1 MTLMTTFWE
10 GRGKGETQN
19 RRRKGET
26 QTRRRSCG
34 FEIRRQKRLDLFL
47 CGFEIRLK
55 RGCVSPAGPFSG
67 LQIRNSYP
75 YGGGLQIRRNRER
88 ERKLELK
95 NLCTSAGYGYLPVAQ
110 ARYRELQ
117 RARQGIYH
125 LQPGFARLGI
135 LYHTGTHIFL
145 QRFRQTEHG

>member
-1 MTLMTTFWE
+1 MTNDLNDHFWE
-10 GRGKGETQN
+10 EGGREK
-19 RRRKGET
+19 RKTVGVLPSAWPHGT
-26 QTRRRSCG
+26 CDG
-34 FEIRRQKRLDLFL
+34 IA
-47 CGFEIRLK
+47 GN
-55 RGCVSPAGPFSG
+55 GGPAGE
-67 LQIRNSYP
+67 
-75 YGGGLQIRRNRER
+75 ER
-88 ERKLELK
+88 EKRREKKLELE
-95 NLCTSAGYGYLPVAQ
+95 NLGTSAGYGYLPVAQ

>member
-1 MTLMTTFWE
+1 MTNDLNDHFLG

-19 RRRKGET
+19 RRRFRPSAYGPHGT
-26 QTRRRSCG
+26 CDG
-34 FEIRRQKRLDLFL
+34 IA
-47 CGFEIRLK
+47 GN
-55 RGCVSPAGPFSG
+55 GGPAGE
-67 LQIRNSYP
+67 
-75 YGGGLQIRRNRER
+75 ER
-88 ERKLELK
+88 EKKLKLK
-95 NLCTSAGYGYLPVAQ
+95 NLGTSAGYGYLPVAQ

>member
-67 LQIRNSYP
+67 LQIRNNYP

-88 ERKLELK
+88 RKLELE
-95 NLCTSAGYGYLPVAQ
+95 NLGTSAGYGYLPVAQ

>member
-1 MTLMTTFWE
+1 MTNDLNDHFFG

-19 RRRKGET
+19 RRRFSLLPTGPTGPAMESQGTGDRRGEE
-26 QTRRRSCG
+26 R
-34 FEIRRQKRLDLFL
+34 EKR
-47 CGFEIRLK
+47 
-55 RGCVSPAGPFSG
+55 
-67 LQIRNSYP
+67 
-75 YGGGLQIRRNRER
+75 RER
-88 ERKLELK
+88 KKLELK
-95 NLCTSAGYGYLPVAQ
+95 NLGTSAGYGYLPVAQ

>member
-1 MTLMTTFWE
+1 MTNDLNDHFWE
-10 GRGKGETQN
+10 EGRNAYGFAFLPSAYGTHGTCDGIAGNGE
-19 RRRKGET
+19 
-26 QTRRRSCG
+26 
-34 FEIRRQKRLDLFL
+34 
-47 CGFEIRLK
+47 
-55 RGCVSPAGPFSG
+55 PAGEE
-67 LQIRNSYP
+67 
-75 YGGGLQIRRNRER
+75 RER
-88 ERKLELK
+88 EKKLELK
-95 NLCTSAGYGYLPVAQ
+95 NLGTSAGYGYLPVAQ

>member
-1 MTLMTTFWE
+1 MTLMTNDLNDHFLG
-10 GRGKGETQN
+10 GRGGGGGREGETQN
-19 RRRKGET
+19 RRHFTLLPTGPTGSAMESQGT
-26 QTRRRSCG
+26 GDRR
-34 FEIRRQKRLDLFL
+34 EKR
-47 CGFEIRLK
+47 ER
-55 RGCVSPAGPFSG
+55 
-67 LQIRNSYP
+67 
-75 YGGGLQIRRNRER
+75 R

-95 NLCTSAGYGYLPVAQ
+95 NLGTSAGYGYLPVAQ

-125 LQPGFARLGI
+125 LQPGFARLGV